1 MARRQVPIPEAQKH
15 GHNCRSDLYKKA
27 ALIPG
32 LFVKDG
38 RRTLVDLDVYDREV
52 IDKRPP
58 AVITTGLNKKNQARK
73 G

>member
-1 MARRQVPIPEAQKH
+1 MARRHVTIPEATKH
-15 GHNCRSDLYKKA
+15 GPDSRTGLYRKA
-27 ALIPG
+27 ARIPG

-58 AVITTGLNKKNQARK
+58 AVINVRT
-73 G
+73 